1 MIPNKKEK
9 SLFIETLYKDMAHKL
24 LLYAIHRI
32 PDKDNAEDILH
43 ETFKT
48 LWLKI
53 DEVMKLEN
61 PNGWVFNTMVF
72 CTLKH
77 LDKIEHEEKIYSQT
91 PYSEAEVMVETDFDC
106 EISFSDSL
114 SENELHILRLKEQG
128 YTHNEI
134 GEMMGFTTGTISSKV
149 SRMKEKLTEFTG
161 GTKL

>member
-1 MIPNKKEK
+1 MKPNKEEK
-9 SLFIETLYKDMAHKL
+9 ALFIETLYKDMSHKL
-24 LLYAIHRI
+24 LSYAIHRI

-53 DEVMKLEN
+53 DEVMKYEN
-61 PNGWVFNTMVF
+61 PNGWVFNTMVYH
-72 CTLKH
+72 TLKH
-77 LDKIEHEEKIYSQT
+77 LDKIKIEEKLYSQT

-106 EISFSDSL
+106 EISFSNSL
-114 SENELHILRLKEQG
+114 TESELHILKLKEQG
-128 YTHNEI
+128 YKHNEI
-134 GEMMGFTTGTISSKV
+134 GEMMDLTTGTISSKV